1 MILPAGRPQ
10 VPYFIGTPVVFAPA
24 AGRPS
29 SKAGLLR
36 LRQFE
41 RHLELTSS
49 FTPASTP
56 NLPAMRPCRMS
67 LPSWDAPSLASPRQ
81 PRFRIQIMIDEL
93 TQTDLN
99 TKIEKHFKRVK

>member
-1 MILPAGRPQ
+1 
-10 VPYFIGTPVVFAPA
+10 
-24 AGRPS
+24 
-29 SKAGLLR
+29 
-36 LRQFE
+36 
-41 RHLELTSS
+41 
-49 FTPASTP
+49 
-56 NLPAMRPCRMS
+56 MRPCRMS